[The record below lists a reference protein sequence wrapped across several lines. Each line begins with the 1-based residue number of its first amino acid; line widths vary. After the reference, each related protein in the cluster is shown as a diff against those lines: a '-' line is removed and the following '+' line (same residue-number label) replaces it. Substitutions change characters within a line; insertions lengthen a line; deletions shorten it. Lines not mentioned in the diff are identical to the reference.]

1 MIGGALH
8 LKRHSALCDSM
19 EAMLRQQGV
28 KPKEDVSKLLLQLTG
43 LFTTCLSNIETQ
55 EEFDDL
61 TGTVDRIQDHQE
73 FINFIKNTKSLIT
86 QIGKTFDKSANKA
99 DEGGDMLLKNSMT
112 TSKVGKSKTKTIIG
126 GSDFN

>member
-1 MIGGALH
+1 
-8 LKRHSALCDSM
+8 M

-28 KPKEDVSKLLLQLTG
+28 KPKEDISKLLLQLSSS
-43 LFTTCLSNIETQ
+43 FITCFSNIETK

-126 GSDFN
+126 GTEFN